1 MEVKF
6 AVQQAPREL
15 VVEVNDDAEA
25 IEKTINEAVASDGLI
40 ALTDTKGRRVLVP
53 SKSLA
58 FVEIGSSVTGQVGF
72 RS

>member
-15 VVEVNDDAEA
+15 VVEVDDDAEA